1 MLGSDLD
8 TFGGQLSRWEQ
19 SLGQLLRFA
28 LEHIEAVQTTD
39 LAQLFQHAATVLHGA
54 QRAHEQQLAIDF
66 EKTQPSLVLRYL
78 SSVLTRLETIGEE
91 KMMPHVQDNELM
103 LAVTRHLHTFH
114 NRLSH
119 DDLLC
124 GATCLAMATNTDAY
138 DTHPTAFL
146 NADAQTLLRDFPQL
160 FLTAMASDSAARKQ
174 LRPLLD
180 VIQRF

>member
-1 MLGSDLD
+1 
-8 TFGGQLSRWEQ
+8 
-19 SLGQLLRFA
+19 
-28 LEHIEAVQTTD
+28 
-39 LAQLFQHAATVLHGA
+39 
-54 QRAHEQQLAIDF
+54 
-66 EKTQPSLVLRYL
+66 
-78 SSVLTRLETIGEE
+78 
-91 KMMPHVQDNELM
+91 M

-160 FLTAMASDSAARKQ
+160 FLTAMASGMLSPQISPFHD
-174 LRPLLD
+174 LP
-180 VIQRF
+180 